1 LISKDKS
8 KLIDV
13 LDIIALYSEAAKQA
27 NIITGNGGL
36 FSTVA
41 PTWHHPQGNEVQ
53 YGSMDFPSPAIHP
66 TSGRAATFAPNV
78 QAKGPIGL
86 LLQSIIRIGG
96 AIENELNLTQC
107 KEQAVSLIHTPFQ
120 FLPSLVTAAAKRGS
134 QRAAMG
140 LKDFNRGLREID
152 YNVTKAGTKRLTP
165 EEQSYIN
172 VARCGRGYG
181 KIKLSNIDDT
191 VGTACDDCGHD
202 PCDFDHITWRCP
214 HFAPQ
219 RAEACK
225 AIADLDPDALHPSI
239 RRGIAPALAAI
250 PNATCWGQIKVN
262 GEDFTDAQAV
272 ALN

>member
-1 LISKDKS
+1 
-8 KLIDV
+8 
-13 LDIIALYSEAAKQA
+13 
-27 NIITGNGGL
+27 
-36 FSTVA
+36 
-41 PTWHHPQGNEVQ
+41 
-53 YGSMDFPSPAIHP
+53 
-66 TSGRAATFAPNV
+66 
-78 QAKGPIGL
+78 L

-96 AIENELNLTQC
+96 AIDNELNLTQW
-107 KEQAVSLIHTPFQ
+107 KEQAISFIHTPFQ

-172 VARCGRGYG
+172 VARCGRGYD

-191 VGTACDDCGHD
+191 VGTACDYCGHD
-202 PCDFDHITWRCP
+202 LCDFDHITWRCP

-250 PNATCWGQIKVN
+250 PNATFWGQTKVN
-262 GEDFTDAQAV
+262 GENFTDAQAA
-272 ALN
+272 ALKIYEELPQPIPPKTRPPRTDDCLTDEEQTLLKNLSNNFTLNARQVLENIKRALRDLT